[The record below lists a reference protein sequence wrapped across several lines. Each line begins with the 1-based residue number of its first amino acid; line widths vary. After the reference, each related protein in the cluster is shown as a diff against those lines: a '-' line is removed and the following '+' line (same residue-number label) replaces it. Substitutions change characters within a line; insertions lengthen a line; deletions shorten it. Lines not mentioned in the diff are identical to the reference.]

1 MIIQNIG
8 SIGLAATSDV
18 SAAKAASS
26 APIVSPQQTS
36 TSPQQLR
43 AAVDTLNQA
52 MQDSNQNLEF
62 SIDSETKSPV
72 VKVVDTQTGDL
83 VMQFP
88 SKAALAVAHSID
100 QYQRG
105 LLLNQK
111 A

>member
-8 SIGLAATSDV
+8 STNQAVTPDV
-18 SAAKAASS
+18 SAAKVASS
-26 APIVSPQQTS
+26 TLVTTPQAS

-72 VKVVDTQTGDL
+72 VKVVDMQTGDL

-111 A
+111 V

>member
-8 SIGLAATSDV
+8 STGLAATPDV
-18 SAAKAASS
+18 SAAKVASS
-26 APIVSPQQTS
+26 APAS
-36 TSPQQLR
+36 TLQASASPQQLR

-62 SIDSETKSPV
+62 SIDSETRSPV
-72 VKVVDTQTGDL
+72 VKVVDMQTGDL